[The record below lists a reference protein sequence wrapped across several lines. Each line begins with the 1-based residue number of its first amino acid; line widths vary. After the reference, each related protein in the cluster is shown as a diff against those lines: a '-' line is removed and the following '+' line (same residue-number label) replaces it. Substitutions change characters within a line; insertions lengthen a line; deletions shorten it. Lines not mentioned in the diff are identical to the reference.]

1 MGGPCRIAVTG
12 KGGTGK
18 TTIAALLAASF
29 LSAGTRPLLAV
40 DADPNANLHEALGIT
55 VRETLGSMREEAFTR
70 SIPPGMSRTAFL
82 ALRFR
87 QVLVES
93 GGLDLI
99 AMGRPEGTGCY
110 CFANNLLSEAMET
123 LQRDYRVVIIDSEA
137 GMEHISRGTIGRPDL
152 ILVVSDP
159 GMRGM
164 RTAARIRKIAVSL
177 GLDPGTMHLV
187 INRDRGALPGEGP
200 LPLPLLGRIPDDRA
214 VEQAD
219 LDGRPLVS
227 IAPEAPS
234 RRAVAMMATKILAI
248 CRTKATG

>member
-1 MGGPCRIAVTG
+1 MGEPCRIAVTG

-18 TTIAALLAASF
+18 TTLASLLAAS
-29 LSAGTRPLLAV
+29 LIPAGTRPILAV
-40 DADPNANLHEALGIT
+40 DADPNANLHEALGLA
-55 VRETLGSMREEAFTR
+55 VGETLGSMREEAFTR
-70 SIPPGMSRTAFL
+70 SIPPGMTRTAFL

-93 GGLDLI
+93 HGLDLI

-123 LQRDYRVVIIDSEA
+123 LQRDYRLVIIDSEA

-152 ILVVSDP
+152 ILVVTDP

-164 RTAARIRKIAVSL
+164 RTAVRIREIAVSL

-187 INRDRGALPGEGP
+187 INRDRGTPSGEGA
-200 LPLPLLGRIPDDRA
+200 LPLPLLARIPEDPA
-214 VEQAD
+214 VQDAD
-219 LDGRPLVS
+219 LEGRPLVS
-227 IAPEAPS
+227 IPPDAPS
-234 RRAVAMMATKILAI
+234 RRAVADLAAKILAI
-248 CRTKATG
+248 CRDKRKG